1 MKPKV
6 TVLTCVYNG
15 LPYLKEAIDST
26 LNQTYSDFEY
36 LIIDDCS
43 PDKEVVKFIESY
55 DDPRIRLVKNEVNLG
70 VSETMNKAFAMI
82 DTPYVVRIDQDD
94 VNLPNRVEEQ
104 IGYLESHP
112 DIDIVCSWEHTIDSN
127 GKILGN
133 WKRKLD
139 NYGEFLG
146 YILIALCPI
155 WHPSISFRKQSMLD
169 AGGFNHDYLRAE
181 DFEVTTR
188 LALKR
193 YSAAVIQEF
202 HLLQRQHDDR
212 QSIEFCDA
220 QQEVTRRIHNEAVEN
235 FLGHPDAKILAAFLR
250 LEGDPLCGKRNKENI
265 KIIDIL
271 LKDLFAQVK
280 EKQEL
285 TDVELKS
292 LKRIIFKRIGVG
304 IKYTAYLTWL
314 PSFLFLPTFYLL
326 SPQQLPEVRKYA
338 SMFYHNVIRKRYFVK

>member
-1 MKPKV
+1 L
-6 TVLTCVYNG
+6 TILVLDNSV
-15 LPYLKEAIDST
+15 E
-26 LNQTYSDFEY
+26 
-36 LIIDDCS
+36 IIN
-43 PDKEVVKFIESY
+43 SY
-55 DDPRIRLVKNEVNLG
+55 QDPRIRLFKNEKDIGQVASLNIGLG
-70 VSETMNKAFAMI
+70 LAKGKYIA
-82 DTPYVVRIDQDD
+82 RLDQDD
-94 VNLPNRVEEQ
+94 VCLPKRLEEQ
-104 IGYLESHP
+104 VDFMQKNP
-112 DIDIVCSWEHTIDSN
+112 AVAIVASWEYTIDSEGN
-127 GKILGN
+127 KIGV
-133 WKRKLD
+133 WKQTIED
-139 NYGEFLG
+139 YGTFLG
-146 YILIALCPI
+146 FILLGLCPV
-155 WHPSISFRKQSMLD
+155 WHPSISFWKQSMLD

-212 QSIEFCDA
+212 QSIEFCDV

-250 LEGDPLCGKRNKENI
+250 LEGNPICGKRNKENI

-292 LKRIIFKRIGVG
+292 FKRIIFKRIGVG

-338 SMFYHNVIRKRYFVK
+338 LMFYHNVIRKRYFVK